1 MSCQRVYVETSTH
14 YERFHHVPVHYP
26 PNRRLHCRYCPNS
39 YRRHTLSRVLR
50 RRLRVSNSSHRR
62 PSRAYRPSN
71 TQATLKDAPSGCA
84 FQGDLEC
91 ADNMTDLLA
100 KDAFNAYAT
109 GSELSYKETL
119 TGFMS
124 TYLRTIPSNGQF
136 DPANE
141 IAIPSQVFPRTFHVF
156 RISK

>member
-1 MSCQRVYVETSTH
+1 MFQFITRRTGDFIAATVLTLTVVTLLVVCFVVGSESPIPAIAAPAAPT
-14 YERFHHVPVHYP
+14 VP
-26 PNRRLHCRYCPNS
+26 
-39 YRRHTLSRVLR
+39 
-50 RRLRVSNSSHRR
+50 
-62 PSRAYRPSN
+62 AN